1 MIPLLKVFHSDYL
14 SGWNKEELQNVL
26 DNCDNPSDAASPN
39 AYCSDFL
46 TFRGKPKE
54 EGVQFEDLDIAADL
68 KKIQPDP
75 VDIRGLISPEE
86 VTGVL
91 ELPRGACTGT
101 LIPCEWTFLD
111 LTSIPCNIN
120 PLLILKRLLIC
131 CLTSQFPDSGMSGS
145 GNGTSSW
152 PEEMGCCRWTKTFD
166 LNTD

>member
-101 LIPCEWTFLD
+101 LIPCEWAFFKNDRPHTCPMQYQSLADPEETSD
-111 LTSIPCNIN
+111 LLSY
-120 PLLILKRLLIC
+120 
-131 CLTSQFPDSGMSGS
+131 FPDSGMSGS

-152 PEEMGCCRWTKTFD
+152 PEEMGCCRSMKMFG
-166 LNTD
+166 

>member
-101 LIPCEWTFLD
+101 LIPCEWAFLD
-111 LTSIPCNIN
+111 LTPIPCNIN
-120 PLLILKRLLIC
+120 P
-131 CLTSQFPDSGMSGS
+131 
-145 GNGTSSW
+145 
-152 PEEMGCCRWTKTFD
+152 
-166 LNTD
+166 